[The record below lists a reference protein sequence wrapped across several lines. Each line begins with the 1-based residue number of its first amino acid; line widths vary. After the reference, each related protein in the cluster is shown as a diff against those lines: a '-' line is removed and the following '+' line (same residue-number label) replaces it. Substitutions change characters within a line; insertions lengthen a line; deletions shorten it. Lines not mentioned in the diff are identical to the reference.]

1 MLIYVILSIIV
12 LLLVAYLYYKGKY
25 QFWSRQPVFHYH
37 NLRYWLFPPGI
48 IQKEKPQIDK
58 YYDIKI
64 IFKEIH
70 NLSTEKKALL
80 TSFIKANYLSNKNE
94 KYEPTSNAIIDY
106 FKFHNDKS
114 YVSLN
119 YHNKGLKGI
128 MTTRP
133 LDCLIDNTELKLY
146 YVDYLCVH
154 KQHRKKG
161 VAPKTIY
168 THYVN
173 HRNRHDNTIFLFKR
187 EGEVTLIVPLT
198 VYKTYI
204 YDISR
209 WDKKVEFDQPQIK
222 PIILS
227 QQTIHLFLEFIDKI
241 KSSFDCYISPN
252 LSNIIELCKQ
262 QHLFI
267 IGIMINKQI
276 VSLYVFR
283 DTYTTYNGI
292 NSIEFNNSYNETSEE
307 IFTVGFF
314 KCINMINKIK
324 QFNNLIIENLSNND
338 IIINILHRKYSPI
351 FTTISS
357 YYFYNFAY
365 IPKYSN
371 NVFILN

>member
-133 LDCLIDNTELKLY
+133 LDCIIDDKELKLY

-227 QQTIHLFLEFIDKI
+227 QQTIHLFLEFINKI
-241 KSSFDCYISPN
+241 KLSFDCYISPN

-314 KCINMINKIK
+314 KCINMINNIK

-365 IPKYSN
+365 TPKYSN
-371 NVFILN
+371 DVFILN

>member
-1 MLIYVILSIIV
+1 MIIYLILFIIL
-12 LLLVAYLYYKGKY
+12 LLLVTYLYYKYKY

-37 NLRYWLFPPGI
+37 NAWYWLFPPGI
-48 IQKEKPQIDK
+48 IQKEKPQLDK

-64 IFKEIH
+64 KFKEIN
-70 NLSTEKKALL
+70 NLSTEKKTLL

-133 LDCLIDNTELKLY
+133 LDCIIDDKELKLY

-227 QQTIHLFLEFIDKI
+227 QQTIHLFLEFINKI
-241 KSSFDCYISPN
+241 KLSFDCYISPN

-283 DTYTTYNGI
+283 DT
-292 NSIEFNNSYNETSEE
+292 
-307 IFTVGFF
+307 
-314 KCINMINKIK
+314 
-324 QFNNLIIENLSNND
+324 
-338 IIINILHRKYSPI
+338 
-351 FTTISS
+351 
-357 YYFYNFAY
+357 
-365 IPKYSN
+365 
-371 NVFILN
+371 